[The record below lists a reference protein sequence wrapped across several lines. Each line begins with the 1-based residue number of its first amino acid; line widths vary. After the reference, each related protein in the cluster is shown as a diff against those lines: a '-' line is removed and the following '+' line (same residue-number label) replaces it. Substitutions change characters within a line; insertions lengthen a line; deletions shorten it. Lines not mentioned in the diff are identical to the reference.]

1 MSLSF
6 GKTPAQLLSTP
17 VHALN
22 GVRKNIAP
30 LLGKLGLRTVRDVLF
45 FFPRGYED
53 MSEVRSLATLV
64 EGSPTSVIGTVAEVE
79 LRGTGPGKTI
89 LGVLLRDDHWHLRA
103 VYFNQPFQQRHFIKG
118 NRVMLSG
125 VPRRHGMTWEMTHP
139 HVTPL
144 AAIERPETGQIW
156 PVYSLTEGLT
166 QPVMRQIVHGAL
178 DTYAPLLEETLPEDL
193 LDRDRLWP
201 IHAALPQLHRP
212 TSRDSLE
219 AARRRFI
226 FQELLVMQLALA
238 MRRERAS
245 RDARAVPLPLTERIA
260 ARIADVLAHTPTPDQ
275 SQAIREIAADLARD
289 RPMNRLLQGDV
300 GTGKTLVA
308 QYALLIA
315 VAHGYQA
322 ALMAP
327 TEVLARQHARTL
339 AASLASSRVRIGLLT
354 GSISAHERRELL
366 SRIQAGEVDL
376 IVGTHAVVHAIE
388 RAQASFARLGLVV
401 IDEQHKFGVRQRAL
415 LKQAAIAPHYLV
427 MTATPIP
434 RTIAMSLYGDL
445 DVSILR
451 QPPPGRQNVHT
462 YHVDASQRE
471 RWWEFLRKKL
481 NEGRQAYVIAPRVDE
496 EAEDET
502 VLEAGFVAD
511 VAADLSTSD
520 AGIAGIAAVAGIAGV
535 AGDGDSVNAA
545 DAADASGAAVA
556 APPSEAAQESM
567 AASGPVPTEN
577 HGMDAGAAMPSYADA
592 SAAADTAADASSGSP
607 AVQGE
612 SAPKRGLASVKRL
625 YEELSQGVLAGFTLD
640 LVHGRLTAVDKDAA
654 MERFRAGTTQ
664 VLVATSVVE
673 VGVDVANATLMVIE
687 DGNQFGLSQLHQLRG
702 RVSRGRYPGYVAVF
716 ADAKSAD
723 ARRRLAALCATRDG
737 FELAEIDFQLRGPGD
752 LFGTR
757 QHGLPPLRIADFQ
770 RDGAVMAEARES
782 ARRVVSADPGLDAP
796 PYARLRKMVLG
807 RYGRA
812 LDLGDVG

>member
-1 MSLSF
+1 
-6 GKTPAQLLSTP
+6 
-17 VHALN
+17 
-22 GVRKNIAP
+22 
-30 LLGKLGLRTVRDVLF
+30 
-45 FFPRGYED
+45 
-53 MSEVRSLATLV
+53 
-64 EGSPTSVIGTVAEVE
+64 
-79 LRGTGPGKTI
+79 
-89 LGVLLRDDHWHLRA
+89 
-103 VYFNQPFQQRHFIKG
+103 
-118 NRVMLSG
+118 MLSG
-125 VPRRHGMTWEMTHP
+125 VPRRHGTVWEMSHP

-156 PVYSLTEGLT
+156 PVYGLTEGLT
-166 QPVMRQIVHGAL
+166 QPVMRQIVRGAL
-178 DTYAPLLEETLPEDL
+178 DTYAPLLEETLPEEL
-193 LDRDRLWP
+193 LDRERLWP
-201 IHAALPQLHRP
+201 IHAALPQLHQP
-212 TSRDSLE
+212 SSRDSLE
-219 AARRRFI
+219 TARRRFI

-238 MRRERAS
+238 MRRERAG
-245 RDARAVPLPLTERIA
+245 RAARAVALPLTDRIA

-275 SQAIREIAADLARD
+275 VQAIREIADDLARD

-308 QYALLIA
+308 QYALLLA

-339 AASLASSRVRIGLLT
+339 SASLASSRVRIGLLT
-354 GSISAHERRELL
+354 GSLTAGQRRDLL
-366 SRIQAGEVDL
+366 TRIQAGEVDL

-388 RAQASFARLGLVV
+388 RAEATFARLGLVV

-415 LKQAAIAPHYLV
+415 LKQAGIAPHYLV

-445 DVSILR
+445 DVSVLR

-462 YHVDASQRE
+462 YHVDASHRE

-496 EAEDET
+496 EAEEEP
-502 VLEAGFVAD
+502 VPVVGFDLDPIAAAQADVPTVAD
-511 VAADLSTSD
+511 TSMSTIASADEPTSGVTSHALAAPAAPADPVAPADL
-520 AGIAGIAAVAGIAGV
+520 
-535 AGDGDSVNAA
+535 
-545 DAADASGAAVA
+545 
-556 APPSEAAQESM
+556 AAQ
-567 AASGPVPTEN
+567 A
-577 HGMDAGAAMPSYADA
+577 
-592 SAAADTAADASSGSP
+592 SP
-607 AVQGE
+607 ATAEVGDE
-612 SAPKRGLASVKRL
+612 VGNPKRGLASVKRL
-625 YEELSQGVLAGFTLD
+625 HEELSQGPLAGFTLD
-640 LVHGRLTAVDKDAA
+640 LVHGRLTAAEKDAA
-654 MERFRAGTTQ
+654 MERFRAGLTQ

-702 RVSRGRYPGYVAVF
+702 RVSRGRHPGYVAVF

-723 ARRRLAALCATRDG
+723 ARRRLSALCATRDG

-770 RDGAVMAEARES
+770 RDGNVMAEAREA
-782 ARRVVSADPGLDAP
+782 ARRLVGADPDLAAP
-796 PYARLRKMVLG
+796 EFARLRRMVLH

-812 LDLGDVG
+812 LELGDVG

>member
-1 MSLSF
+1 
-6 GKTPAQLLSTP
+6 
-17 VHALN
+17 
-22 GVRKNIAP
+22 
-30 LLGKLGLRTVRDVLF
+30 
-45 FFPRGYED
+45 
-53 MSEVRSLATLV
+53 
-64 EGSPTSVIGTVAEVE
+64 
-79 LRGTGPGKTI
+79 
-89 LGVLLRDDHWHLRA
+89 
-103 VYFNQPFQQRHFIKG
+103 
-118 NRVMLSG
+118 
-125 VPRRHGMTWEMTHP
+125 
-139 HVTPL
+139 
-144 AAIERPETGQIW
+144 
-156 PVYSLTEGLT
+156 
-166 QPVMRQIVHGAL
+166 
-178 DTYAPLLEETLPEDL
+178 
-193 LDRDRLWP
+193 
-201 IHAALPQLHRP
+201 
-212 TSRDSLE
+212 LE

-238 MRRERAS
+238 LRRERAG
-245 RDARAVPLPLTERIA
+245 RDARAVPLPLTDRIA
-260 ARIADVLAHTPTPDQ
+260 SRIADVLAHTPTPDQ
-275 SQAIREIAADLARD
+275 TQAIHEIAADLARD
-289 RPMNRLLQGDV
+289 KPMNRLLQGDV

-339 AASLASSRVRIGLLT
+339 SASLARSRVRIGLLT
-354 GSISAHERRELL
+354 GSLPASQRRELL
-366 SRIQAGEVDL
+366 ARIQAGEVDL
-376 IVGTHAVVHAIE
+376 IVGTHAVVQAIE
-388 RAQASFARLGLVV
+388 RAEASFARLGLVV

-451 QPPPGRQNVHT
+451 HPPPGRQNVHT

-496 EAEDET
+496 EAEDEA
-502 VLEAGFVAD
+502 VLEAGFAAD
-511 VAADLSTSD
+511 VAVDLSLAETRL
-520 AGIAGIAAVAGIAGV
+520 GEAADDPAGV
-535 AGDGDSVNAA
+535 VEGEPLGIGDGESQGDGEIEPLASPQVEAPAGMAPHNA
-545 DAADASGAAVA
+545 
-556 APPSEAAQESM
+556 
-567 AASGPVPTEN
+567 
-577 HGMDAGAAMPSYADA
+577 
-592 SAAADTAADASSGSP
+592 
-607 AVQGE
+607 AVQG
-612 SAPKRGLASVKRL
+612 APIQDAAPTKPGLASVKRL
-625 YEELSQGVLAGFTLD
+625 YEELSQRELAGFALD
-640 LVHGRLTAVDKDAA
+640 LVHGRLSAADKDAA
-654 MERFRAGTTQ
+654 MERFRSGATQ

-702 RVSRGRYPGYVAVF
+702 RVSRGRHPGYVAVF

-782 ARRVVSADPGLDAP
+782 ARRVVSADPGLNAP
-796 PYARLRKMVLG
+796 EYARLRRMVLS